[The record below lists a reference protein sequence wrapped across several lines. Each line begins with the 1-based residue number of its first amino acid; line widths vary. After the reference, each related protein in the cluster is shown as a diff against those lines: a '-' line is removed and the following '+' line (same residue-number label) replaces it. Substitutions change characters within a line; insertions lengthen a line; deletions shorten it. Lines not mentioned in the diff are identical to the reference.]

1 MEINRRDWRKQ
12 DAKATLSPFS
22 LHCRKLC
29 IKKKRIRFEVDVF
42 SPRGRDWKPTQR
54 TSSKLILFLSD
65 WIHLLCRSLY
75 CESIL
80 CSIFVSSLR
89 TDTRRLALQTEI
101 VQDGS
106 AGDIPAYLQC
116 PFTPAERKQHTDN
129 TSGTNDRSSVCE
141 VTFSQDF
148 YKLKTPQCSL
158 DLNYI
163 AALMLAHRLYLKDGH
178 THSEHV
184 FQSQTIFGLLLSSR
198 LL

>member
-1 MEINRRDWRKQ
+1 M
-12 DAKATLSPFS
+12 
-22 LHCRKLC
+22 
-29 IKKKRIRFEVDVF
+29 DVF
-42 SPRGRDWKPTQR
+42 SPRVRDWIPTQR

-89 TDTRRLALQTEI
+89 TDTRCLALQTEI

-106 AGDIPAYLQC
+106 AGDILAYLQC

-129 TSGTNDRSSVCE
+129 TSGMNHHSSVCE
-141 VTFSQDF
+141 VTFSHIIFCCVFLDL

-163 AALMLAHRLYLKDGH
+163 PALMLGHRLYLKDGH

-184 FQSQTIFGLLLSSR
+184 FQSQTSSR

>member
-29 IKKKRIRFEVDVF
+29 INKKRNRFEVDVF
-42 SPRGRDWKPTQR
+42 SPRGRDWIPTQR

-80 CSIFVSSLR
+80 CSIFVSPLR

-129 TSGTNDRSSVCE
+129 TSGNDHSSVCE
-141 VTFSQDF
+141 VTFNSHLTSMQPGL
-148 YKLKTPQCSL
+148 KLHNSAYVSTQAVFKRWTHPQWACF
-158 DLNYI
+158 
-163 AALMLAHRLYLKDGH
+163 
-178 THSEHV
+178 SEPDHIWI
-184 FQSQTIFGLLLSSR
+184 TAE
-198 LL
+198 